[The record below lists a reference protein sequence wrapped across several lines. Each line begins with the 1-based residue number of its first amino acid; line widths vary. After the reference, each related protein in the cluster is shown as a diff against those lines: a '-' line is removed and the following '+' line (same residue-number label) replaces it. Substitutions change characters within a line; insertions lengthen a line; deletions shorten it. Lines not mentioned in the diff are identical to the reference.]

1 MDVKLGKRKTTRSQ
15 YEKPVVKRE
24 YREDDF
30 IAKELPFVGA
40 TSVYKTYVPARIS
53 LKI

>member
-1 MDVKLGKRKTTRSQ
+1 MDEKTEKHSTKRSQ
-15 YEKPVVKRE
+15 YEKPVVKKE

-40 TSVYKTYVPARIS
+40 TSVYKTYVPARTS
-53 LKI
+53 LKV